1 MLVEVD
7 IQKTLRSSGREFPLD
22 VKFTCEDDRGVIFGP
37 SGAGKSV
44 TLRAI
49 AGLETPERGRIAVA
63 GRVLFDSSTGI
74 DVPAR
79 ERGVAYL
86 FQDYALFP
94 HLTVAENIGFG
105 VRRWWQRRPPHDVM
119 RRVDELM
126 ELFELRGLGGARP
139 WQLSGGQKQR
149 VALARALIRQPAMLL
164 LDEPFA
170 ALDPLL
176 RDRMRDE
183 LLRTR
188 EMFKVPMLVITHDPE
203 DVSALAQTLV
213 LLDHGKVTNAVD
225 LKAPPFRD
233 AEGQGNDRAVRA
245 VLGRAARD
253 EMAGAGVRTGIRAVK

>member
-1 MLVEVD
+1 VRIEVD

-22 VKFTCEDDRGVIFGP
+22 VKFSCDDERGVIFGP

-44 TLRAI
+44 TLRTI
-49 AGLETPERGRIAVA
+49 AGLDTPERGRIAVA
-63 GRVLFDSSTGI
+63 GRVLFDSSTGTN
-74 DVPAR
+74 VPAR
-79 ERGVAYL
+79 DRGVAYL

-105 VRRWWQRRPPHDVM
+105 VRRWWQRRASAEVM

-139 WQLSGGQKQR
+139 AQLSGGQRQR
-149 VALARALIRQPAMLL
+149 VALARALIRQPAVLL

-213 LLDHGKVTNAVD
+213 LLEHGRVANSVD

-233 AEGQGNDRAVRA
+233 AAGRSVGPAVRA
-245 VLGRAARD
+245 ILGKVALEEAPGEGARAA
-253 EMAGAGVRTGIRAVK
+253 IRAVK